1 MCTCNF
7 VESDLVDLNL
17 TMSSSI
23 CKPVS
28 RLLVKRILLVFFQGK
43 VVVHSI
49 SPYAMCWTSNH
60 IVVGGSDKKIVF
72 YSHEGSVA
80 QQFDYFRDPT
90 EKEFTVMCCS
100 PSGQAV
106 AVGSYDRIRVYR

>member
-1 MCTCNF
+1 MRKLSF
-7 VESDLVDLNL
+7 RDAW
-17 TMSSSI
+17 
-23 CKPVS
+23 S
-28 RLLVKRILLVFFQGK
+28 RLRFFFQGK